1 MTFWQENY
9 HFIKDVYDMRHTK
22 MLEWMENIE
31 KAIARIMADKV
42 YTSAEFK
49 RERDNFHALC
59 KDLYREEI
67 KKWLKEMLD
76 ILMAERSKE
85 ERGEQGEKLDALI
98 KRHED
103 LVPNVNSTQIK
114 VDLYWKC
121 YAYGDEL
128 APHIEFLDGIM
139 LSSTRDIAPSCV
151 ENVEELIERQEKSL
165 TQLET
170 KRNVVKEL
178 IARGKELLENPD
190 KPKFLDSH
198 VLKIEE
204 GWEITK
210 EKATARLLL
219 LQNTKAAWIGY
230 ADGLDT
236 IVIEFERA
244 EEEMKKVK
252 KRFALASAMED
263 LQKRQEIF
271 NECKSK
277 IEGMYKALQDNY
289 DCMTMTLPDDKKDI
303 VKKEL
308 KVITEKLECIGRFG
322 DKVKKIEDFV
332 GSLSEFDKSLKG
344 MDAWMKKAELA
355 LKDIQAGCDQMT
367 PEDRV
372 SLTMELQEDIAAN
385 VKIVQADIAREEAL
399 MPQGDKVPQD
409 AQDYKDELKRIE
421 TFVLDLQK
429 KVVEECKKFS
439 EDIKYWAEYKTGI
452 KEFTPWLVNAEVKS
466 KEGLTKPKT
475 LEEATAT
482 FASVQEFIGGCL
494 KNVKLLHD
502 ANAAANKMT
511 THKDADSEVEILN
524 GRYNKVKE
532 VGDEWFK
539 KVETLVKEWQLL
551 DTTVCELNNWVADDR
566 KEGEAQFS
574 LEKMESTLG
583 ELKNIFKEKEKL
595 VENL

>member
-1 MTFWQENY
+1 
-9 HFIKDVYDMRHTK
+9 
-22 MLEWMENIE
+22 
-31 KAIARIMADKV
+31 
-42 YTSAEFK
+42 
-49 RERDNFHALC
+49 
-59 KDLYREEI
+59 
-67 KKWLKEMLD
+67 
-76 ILMAERSKE
+76 
-85 ERGEQGEKLDALI
+85 
-98 KRHED
+98 
-103 LVPNVNSTQIK
+103 
-114 VDLYWKC
+114 
-121 YAYGDEL
+121 
-128 APHIEFLDGIM
+128 
-139 LSSTRDIAPSCV
+139 
-151 ENVEELIERQEKSL
+151 L

-178 IARGKELLENPD
+178 IAKGKDLLENPD

-198 VLKIEE
+198 VKRIEE
-204 GWEITK
+204 GWEDTK
-210 EKATARLLL
+210 QKATTRLQL
-219 LQNTKAAWIGY
+219 LQKTKDAWIGY
-230 ADGLDT
+230 AEGLET
-236 IVIEFERA
+236 IAVEFEKA

-263 LQKRQEIF
+263 LEKRQAIF
-271 NECKSK
+271 NECKST

-289 DCMTMTLPDDKKDI
+289 DCMTMTLPDDKKDL

-308 KVITEKLECIGRFG
+308 KAITEKLECIGRFG

-332 GSLSEFDKSLKG
+332 ASLSEFDKSLKG
-344 MDAWMKKAELA
+344 MDAWMNNADQA
-355 LKDIQAGCDQMT
+355 LKDIQAGSDKMT

-372 SLTMELQEDIAAN
+372 SLTMELQEDIAAK
-385 VKIVQADIAREEAL
+385 VKIVQADIAKEEAL

-421 TFVLDLQK
+421 KFVLDLQK

-452 KEFTPWLVNAEVKS
+452 KEFKPWLENAEVKS
-466 KEGLTKPKT
+466 QEGLAKPKT
-475 LEEATAT
+475 LDEATAT
-482 FASVQEFIGGCL
+482 FAAVQEFISACE
-494 KNVKLLHD
+494 KNFKLLNE

-511 THKDADSEVEILN
+511 THKDADSEVEVLN
-524 GRYNKVKE
+524 GRYKKVKE
-532 VGDEWFK
+532 VADEWFK

-551 DTTVCELNNWVADDR
+551 DTTVSELNNWVADDR

>member
-1 MTFWQENY
+1 M
-9 HFIKDVYDMRHTK
+9 H
-22 MLEWMENIE
+22 
-31 KAIARIMADKV
+31 
-42 YTSAEFK
+42 
-49 RERDNFHALC
+49 
-59 KDLYREEI
+59 
-67 KKWLKEMLD
+67 
-76 ILMAERSKE
+76 
-85 ERGEQGEKLDALI
+85 
-98 KRHED
+98 
-103 LVPNVNSTQIK
+103 
-114 VDLYWKC
+114 
-121 YAYGDEL
+121 
-128 APHIEFLDGIM
+128 
-139 LSSTRDIAPSCV
+139 LSFS
-151 ENVEELIERQEKSL
+151 
-165 TQLET
+165 
-170 KRNVVKEL
+170 
-178 IARGKELLENPD
+178 

-198 VLKIEE
+198 VKKIEE
-204 GWEITK
+204 GWEETK
-210 EKATARLLL
+210 DKASQRLQL
-219 LQNTKAAWIGY
+219 LQRTKDAWIGY
-230 ADGLDT
+230 ADGLET
-236 IVIEFERA
+236 IAIEFEKA

-252 KRFALASAMED
+252 KRFALASAIED
-263 LQKRQEIF
+263 LEKRQAIF
-271 NECKSK
+271 NDCKNT

-308 KVITEKLECIGRFG
+308 KAITEKLECIGRFG

-332 GSLSEFDKSLKG
+332 ANLSDFDKSLKG
-344 MDAWMKKAELA
+344 MDKWMMGAEQA
-355 LKDIQAGCDQMT
+355 LKEIQAGSDKMT

-372 SLTMELQEDIAAN
+372 SLTMELQEDIAAR
-385 VKIVQADIAREEAL
+385 VKIVQADIEREEKL

-409 AQDYKDELKRIE
+409 AQDFKDELKRIE

-452 KEFTPWLVNAEVKS
+452 KEFTPWLLNAEVKS
-466 KEGLTKPKT
+466 QEGLTKPKT

-482 FASVQEFIGGCL
+482 FAAVQEFNVGCE
-494 KNVKLLHD
+494 KNFKLLNE

-511 THKDADSEVEILN
+511 THKDADSEVEQLN
-524 GRYNKVKE
+524 ARYKKVKE

-551 DTTVCELNNWVADDR
+551 DTTVSELNNWVADDR